1 MRKSINESGA
11 DAIELASRRRRG
23 GHDSA
28 DAPQRFGLCTGARI
42 ERRLD
47 VAHGLGP
54 GAHDRRA
61 QRVAH
66 ERADGLPAGACVE
79 IKILRRVRADSM
91 RRPPRHRRD
100 ACSMAAAL
108 CSIYECRR
116 SDTFTRSRRSLPVRR
131 ARTHHSHTH
140 NGATPPRR
148 SRVSTP
154 CRHEDLVPHRS
165 TEARTAA
172 SSPRNDLVKNCRCTR
187 RTG

>member
-28 DAPQRFGLCTGARI
+28 DMPQRFGLCTGARI

-47 VAHGLGP
+47 VAHGLSP

-66 ERADGLPAGACVE
+66 ERADRLPAGACVE

-91 RRPPRHRRD
+91 RRPLRHRRD
-100 ACSMAAAL
+100 ACSIAWR
-108 CSIYECRR
+108 CRFL
-116 SDTFTRSRRSLPVRR
+116 T
-131 ARTHHSHTH
+131 ARPSQD
-140 NGATPPRR
+140 G
-148 SRVSTP
+148 RVVA
-154 CRHEDLVPHRS
+154 E
-165 TEARTAA
+165 
-172 SSPRNDLVKNCRCTR
+172 K
-187 RTG
+187 